1 MADTKRIPKFTLT
14 EQQRKIVEEVRQR
27 VEAEKPEILAESR
40 RRTAA
45 DAVTA
50 VQLRGAMSLLK
61 AVRKTQGITLDEVAR
76 RTGIAKPT
84 LSRLEND
91 AEANVTINTLQRI
104 AEALGHGVQVS
115 VIPLNLPATPQSEPK
130 ATKPKLA
137 KSQQMSVAELVGKMR
152 VD

>member
-1 MADTKRIPKFTLT
+1 MAESKRIPNFKLT
-14 EQQRKIVEEVRQR
+14 AEQRQIVEQIRKR
-27 VEAEKPEILAESR
+27 VEEEKPEILAESR

-45 DAVTA
+45 DAVTS
-50 VQLRGAMSLLK
+50 VQIRGAISLLK

-115 VIPLNLPATPQSEPK
+115 VMPLNPPEKPVPK
-130 ATKPKLA
+130 PGPRTKKVRSTA
-137 KSQQMSVAELVGKMR
+137 AVN
-152 VD
+152 